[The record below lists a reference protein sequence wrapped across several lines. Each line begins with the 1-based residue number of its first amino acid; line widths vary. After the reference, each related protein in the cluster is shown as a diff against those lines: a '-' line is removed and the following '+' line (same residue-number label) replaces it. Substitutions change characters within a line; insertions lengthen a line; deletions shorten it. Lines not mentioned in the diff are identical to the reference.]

1 MRLRSLSKRR
11 EPLTS
16 EDDGLRANLR
26 AQRTPLLGPKA
37 TEMKTA
43 LLIMMFVASASPGSA
58 ADQRDLGQARWNESS
73 HVNCE
78 TVRAYVAQVGLEQA
92 AALARAAGMT
102 AGQEWRARRCLAKKV

>member
-1 MRLRSLSKRR
+1 MRLRSLSERR

-16 EDDGLRANLR
+16 EDDGLRANSR
-26 AQRTPLLGPKA
+26 AENAFTGPESD
-37 TEMKTA
+37 EMKTA

>member
-1 MRLRSLSKRR
+1 MRLRSLSERR

-16 EDDGLRANLR
+16 EDDGLRANSR
-26 AQRTPLLGPKA
+26 AENTFTGPESD
-37 TEMKTA
+37 EMKTA